1 MSFPT
6 PLETSWEPS
15 VLQPLAW
22 NGTGWYYDGDYGGV
36 DDNVRGIV
44 PSSGSTWQDNYS
56 PANVSIT
63 FTSTESW
70 ETYGDLRFGITHALG
85 AYVYQEAMPDDI
97 KTSGEHTINFDLT
110 DTAYNGGVTV
120 TDISYLGLQIGRG
133 DGPNVDR
140 SFTITDITFSGS
152 STPFEG
158 PFWKD
163 FVGCESR

>member
-15 VLQPLAW
+15 VYRPLAW
-22 NGTGWYYDGDYGGV
+22 NGTGWYYSGDYADANDNPGG
-36 DDNVRGIV
+36 II

-63 FTSTESW
+63 FTSIESW
-70 ETYGDLRFGITHALG
+70 ESYGGLTFYIGHALG
-85 AYVYQEAMPDDI
+85 ACSYQKVMPDDI
-97 KTSGEHTINFDLT
+97 KSLGEHTINFDLT
-110 DTAYNGGVTV
+110 DITNNGGITV
-120 TDISYLGLQIGRG
+120 TDINYLGLYIGRG
-133 DGPNVDR
+133 DGPTLNR

-152 STPFEG
+152 GIPYAG